1 MLKASTQEMSS
12 MRLTELLSMREKMDE
27 AIKEVKARERVEL
40 QAKFKKQAN
49 AAGFFDLAEV
59 LHVKS
64 AKGKH
69 TNGSAKPAKYA
80 NPEDKS
86 QTWTGQGRKP
96 NWLVAKLG
104 KGAALADFTI

>member
-1 MLKASTQEMSS
+1 MLKVDTKEMSS

-27 AIKEVKARERVEL
+27 AIKEAKTRERAEL

-69 TNGSAKPAKYA
+69 TNGSKLSPKFA

-96 NWLVAKLG
+96 NWLVSKLE
-104 KGAALADFTI
+104 KGSKIEEFRI